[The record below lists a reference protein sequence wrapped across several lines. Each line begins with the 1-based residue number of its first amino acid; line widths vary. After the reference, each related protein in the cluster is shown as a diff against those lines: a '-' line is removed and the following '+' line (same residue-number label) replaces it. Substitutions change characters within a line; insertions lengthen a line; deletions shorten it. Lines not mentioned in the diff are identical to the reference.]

1 MHTFLFEYHDIFA
14 LEDEDQREMGPIQL
28 EIETENALPN
38 RQHPRRMPFSA
49 REEVAKQ
56 LKKMQMAVIQPSKVA
71 MVKPG
76 GIGAKEGWLTQITL
90 S

>member
-1 MHTFLFEYHDIFA
+1 MHTFLFEYHDVFA
-14 LEDEDQREMGPIQL
+14 LEDEDQREMDLIQL

-38 RQHPRRMPFSA
+38 RQHPRRIPFS
-49 REEVAKQ
+49 EVAKHI
-56 LKKMQMAVIQPSKVA
+56 KKMQMAVIQPSKVA

-76 GIGAKEGWLTQITL
+76 CIGAKEGRLTQITL